1 MVNQRENTDRRKFI
15 TFMVLP
21 HNSMREVFRLN
32 LPHWLAATLGVFLAL
47 LAAVILVLFLRSAYI
62 SARLLHYYALQ
73 AENRA
78 QTSQIK
84 IFYEKTKELET
95 GIRELEER
103 DQELRE
109 ILGLKKI
116 PVKTP
121 ARKAPDLSD
130 LPEVISQNIAA
141 LNEYLAV
148 KKADLD
154 FLKEM
159 GTAIT
164 NKFNYLPS
172 ESPVPGSV
180 WSRFGFRVHP
190 FTGKSTMHTGVD
202 IPIWEG
208 CPIRAAADGYVTYS
222 GWANG
227 FGNIVIIDHQNNYRT
242 LYGHNQ
248 RNLVSSGEN
257 IKKGQIIA
265 NAGSTGL
272 STGPHVHY
280 QVEYK
285 NGIIN
290 PEPFLNLN
298 IRSASRIIR

>member
-1 MVNQRENTDRRKFI
+1 MVNQRESTDRKKFI
-15 TFMVLP
+15 TFMILP

-32 LPHWLAATLGVFLAL
+32 LPHWLAGTLGVFLAL
-47 LAAVILVLFLRSAYI
+47 LMLMVISFAVYSGHIATRLVR
-62 SARLLHYYALQ
+62 YYALQ
-73 AENRA
+73 RENRVQA
-78 QTSQIK
+78 EQLK
-84 IFYEKTKELET
+84 VFYSKTRELET
-95 GIRELEER
+95 GISELEER

-116 PVKTP
+116 KPP
-121 ARKAPDLSD
+121 AKKPEELGE
-130 LPEVISQNIAA
+130 LPEAISRNLVA
-141 LNEYLAV
+141 LNAYVEERRNELA
-148 KKADLD
+148 

-159 GTAIT
+159 GMATVSR
-164 NKFNYLPS
+164 FNHLPS

-190 FTGKSTMHTGVD
+190 FTGKSTLHTGVD

-208 CPIRAAADGYVTYS
+208 CPIRAAADGYITYS

-227 FGNIVIIDHQNNYRT
+227 FGNVVIIDHENSYRT

-248 RNLVSSGEN
+248 RNLVSRGDR

-272 STGPHVHY
+272 STGSHVHY
-280 QVEYK
+280 QVEYR
-285 NGIIN
+285 NRAIN

-298 IRSASRIIR
+298 IRSASRINQ